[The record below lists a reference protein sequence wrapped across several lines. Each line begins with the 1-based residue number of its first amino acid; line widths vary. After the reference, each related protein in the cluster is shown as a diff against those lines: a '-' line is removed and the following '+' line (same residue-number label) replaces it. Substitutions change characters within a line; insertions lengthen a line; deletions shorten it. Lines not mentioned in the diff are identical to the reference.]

1 MVQQGKWVNMYTQDI
16 VMVRDTIQD
25 GDQMLVIT
33 DKGQIPM
40 KDFTNYVQLEDD
52 EIVPSIQDLY
62 NGQPNNSLLAQI
74 NQGIPAEDQ
83 ITTNNISSVK
93 KNKKHNK
100 LLEGLGEPIK
110 TNSKKEQDNKK
121 STVKIEEETK
131 KNSNYDLIKK
141 VFDKFPV
148 ERSIEFSIIEEE
160 WPFKEFNMLVN
171 ILDVPVE
178 DICSYVIDNYLNKDN
193 LTKAL
198 AKYFQQFMK

>member
-1 MVQQGKWVNMYTQDI
+1 MVQQGKWVNIHTND
-16 VMVRDTIQD
+16 VVFVRDTIQD

-40 KDFTNYVQLEDD
+40 KDFVNYIQIEEGEVIPTL
-52 EIVPSIQDLY
+52 QDLY
-62 NGQPNNSLLAQI
+62 GGSQNNNLLAQL
-74 NQGIPAEDQ
+74 NQGIPEEDRLTTTD
-83 ITTNNISSVK
+83 ITNDSKIA
-93 KNKKHNK
+93 K
-100 LLEGLGEPIK
+100 LTKGLGQHNI
-110 TNSKKEQDNKK
+110 NKK
-121 STVKIEEETK
+121 SEYQDKKSEIKIEEEPK

-160 WPFKEFNMLVN
+160 WPFKEFTMLVN

-193 LTKAL
+193 LVKAL
-198 AKYFQQFMK
+198 SKYFQQFIK

>member
-1 MVQQGKWVNMYTQDI
+1 MG
-16 VMVRDTIQD
+16 R
-25 GDQMLVIT
+25 
-33 DKGQIPM
+33 
-40 KDFTNYVQLEDD
+40 
-52 EIVPSIQDLY
+52 
-62 NGQPNNSLLAQI
+62 A
-74 NQGIPAEDQ
+74 
-83 ITTNNISSVK
+83 SVK

-110 TNSKKEQDNKK
+110 TNSEKEQDNKK
-121 STVKIEEETK
+121 STVKIEEEPK